1 MEKLSFEK
9 FTSKKVSLQQTI
21 QIKGGDTA
29 GGGRWLKGGSP
40 GNIYDIYQSWSSD
53 YTDATGAL
61 LVRDNHLKLSNDLH
75 LHFKPLPTRTIR
87 RFFGCIGT
95 I

>member
-29 GGGRWLKGGSP
+29 GGGRGLKGGSP

-53 YTDATGAL
+53 YTDATGATAF
-61 LVRDNHLKLSNDLH
+61 RDYNEA
-75 LHFKPLPTRTIR
+75 
-87 RFFGCIGT
+87 RFENCE
-95 I
+95 